1 MRQKAVMF
9 ARTAIRII
17 PPASHQILPVKPV
30 IIAVTASNHNA
41 LRTLHEPHLAL
52 YIQTLSTGSGHNQ
65 PSRNQ
70 SSLQR

>member
-30 IIAVTASNHNA
+30 IIAVTAVVTTQHPYRKLLVNKA
-41 LRTLHEPHLAL
+41 
-52 YIQTLSTGSGHNQ
+52 
-65 PSRNQ
+65 
-70 SSLQR
+70 